1 LQQKVKKAGWGR
13 KQIAGIAVMAGIAR
27 NRKAKASETHAN
39 LGGLGMDQCKR
50 FGILVEAWGEGTEIA
65 GIAVIARNPK
75 GKP

>member
-1 LQQKVKKAGWGR
+1 VGAKSPSWPESR
-13 KQIAGIAVMAGIAR
+13 GIG
-27 NRKAKASETHAN
+27 KAKASETHAN